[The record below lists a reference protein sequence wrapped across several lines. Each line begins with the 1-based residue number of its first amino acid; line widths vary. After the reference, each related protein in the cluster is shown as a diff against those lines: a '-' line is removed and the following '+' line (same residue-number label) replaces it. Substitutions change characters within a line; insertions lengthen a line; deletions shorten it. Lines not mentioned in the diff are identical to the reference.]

1 MKNLCAIIIILCSM
15 CSCKDET
22 ERLYETMDG
31 TWKLSRMEYLDSTG
45 IVKIIEDSETM
56 LIFSFNNDL
65 MITSTGQQ
73 IIGKDTLVFGYRVS
87 PDDANFL
94 FALPDIKK
102 MPIDA
107 IGRVQVYDF
116 QKISKK
122 KVEFS
127 IGQEYD
133 FITGGLYKNV
143 LYQFTKIK

>member
-1 MKNLCAIIIILCSM
+1 
-15 CSCKDET
+15 
-22 ERLYETMDG
+22 
-31 TWKLSRMEYLDSTG
+31 MEYQDSTG
-45 IVKIIEDSETM
+45 VLKVIEDSKTM

-73 IIGKDTLVFGYRVS
+73 IIGNDTIDFGYRVS

-94 FALPDIKK
+94 FKLPDIKK

-116 QKISKK
+116 HKINKK

-127 IGQEYD
+127 ISQEYD
-133 FITGGLYKNV
+133 YITGGLYQNV
-143 LYQFTKIK
+143 LYQFTKVK